1 MSSFNT
7 LLIPVESQVRELDG
21 KILLACAAAEKG
33 FNTVIGSR
41 AYIHYYSSKV
51 CNAVY
56 LAKSMRR
63 FSDKMFKILNGLGHR
78 IVAWDEESLVR
89 LPDEQY
95 YMHRLSPIAFNY
107 IDHLFAWGNSGTQ
120 VFRHY
125 PAYNNQPVHTVG
137 NPRIDI
143 LRPELR
149 NYFLPETNNIIEQ
162 YGDYILINTN
172 FGQVNHFIP
181 SVGSNEANRDKNF
194 SASSND
200 NFISDRFKH
209 KQMLFNEFKKL
220 MPLLAET
227 FPSLNFVVR
236 PHPSEN
242 VKTWQQLF
250 ASNGNIHVAN
260 NGNVVA
266 WIMGSKALISNGC
279 TTSIEATVLD
289 KPTLGYYPVT
299 NDQIDDA
306 LPKSLCDI
314 ANTNQQL
321 IEKIES
327 VLSINTIS
335 SSNNYDLLSE
345 HINSLSGDFAT
356 DKIIATLSHEYTN
369 SPYHQKNTLS
379 RLPGLLHNN
388 ARTLVKH
395 IKRKQSSH
403 RNSAAYHKHRF
414 PLIDVDYLHTRVERF
429 QHLTGRFNKINISRL
444 SNDIFQFNC

>member
-41 AYIHYYSSKV
+41 AYIHHHSSKV
-51 CNAVY
+51 RNAVY

-63 FSDKMFKILNGLGHR
+63 FSNRMFKILNSLGHR

-95 YMHRLSPIAFNY
+95 YMHRLSPITFNY
-107 IDHLFAWGNSGTQ
+107 IDHLFAWGNSDAQ
-120 VFRHY
+120 VFKHY
-125 PAYNNQPVHTVG
+125 PAYNNQPVHAVG

-149 NYFLPETNNIIEQ
+149 NYFLPETNNIIEE

-181 SVGSNEANRDKNF
+181 SVGSDEANRDKNF
-194 SASSND
+194 SANSND
-200 NFISDRFKH
+200 NFIANRFKH
-209 KQMLFNEFKKL
+209 KQTLFNEFKKL
-220 MPLLAET
+220 IPLLAET
-227 FPSLNFVVR
+227 FPSITFIVR

-242 VKTWQQLF
+242 VENWQQLF
-250 ASNGNIHVAN
+250 DSNENIYVAN
-260 NGNVVA
+260 NGNVIP

-306 LPKSLCDI
+306 LPKALCDI
-314 ANTNQQL
+314 AKTNQQL
-321 IEKIES
+321 IEKIET
-327 VLSINTIS
+327 VLSISTAS
-335 SSNNYDLLSE
+335 GHNNHDLLSE
-345 HINSLSGDFAT
+345 HIDSLSGDFAT
-356 DKIIATLSHEYTN
+356 DKIITTLSREYTN
-369 SPYHQKNTLS
+369 SCYHQHNTIA
-379 RLPGLLHNN
+379 RLPGLFHNN
-388 ARTLVKH
+388 ARTL
-395 IKRKQSSH
+395 IKRIKSRQSSH

-414 PLIDVDYLHTRVERF
+414 PSIDVNYLHERVERF
-429 QHLTGRFNKINISRL
+429 QNLTGRFSKINISQI